1 MRKIES
7 YIKNGK
13 VVILEDGEKFD
24 YIDPLYDKAFKTIL
38 KADKDHY
45 IIRTL
50 LKEILHFELFEIVEK
65 DSEFLVYGL
74 DEKQERC
81 DYLIRVDDTMI
92 EIECN
97 RIYSKK
103 LKERNISHFRRLIR
117 EYDFPLIQINVDNY
131 DVAGKGKFIYDY
143 SLRSNEDCD
152 FYDGIINLFHIN
164 LAYLDNLEY
173 NEDELETLERVCLLF
188 KVRTRE
194 NMDALIRGDEN
205 LMEIKK
211 IYEDIANDKEFVEEY
226 TKDELERLAFAEK
239 SVNESLLERNI
250 EIAKSMLSDG
260 MDIRVV
266 SKHTGLSISELENLS
281 LD

>member
-1 MRKIES
+1 MKKIES

-13 VVILEDGEKFD
+13 VIILEDGEKFD

-50 LKEILHFELFEIVEK
+50 LKEILHFEPLEIVEK
-65 DSEFLVYGL
+65 DSEFLVYGI

-173 NEDELETLERVCLLF
+173 NEDELKTLERVCLLF

-194 NMDALIRGDEN
+194 KMDALIRGDEN

-226 TKDELERLAFAEK
+226 TKEELERIALAEQ
-239 SVNESLLERNI
+239 RNI

-260 MDIRVV
+260 MDIEVV